1 MCRIAEPETNLCG
14 TDANGFEYYCNNVY
28 STLICGIE
36 GYWQI
41 EASPDIVPEVVCQAF
56 PCPEILPGEINAVEV
71 ACHFDGE
78 ISESI
83 EGSKVLL
90 LCLITN
96 SFDITKGYLKENTVC
111 ELITCEST
119 HSVPEISTTTC
130 RQGVWTNE
138 LMCQPVACPN
148 ELTSVE
154 NGEVS
159 CPAESQDLLTGLFSL
174 GAVCQ
179 LTCEAGYEAVGSIEC
194 LQDNSWSEAFCG
206 KKKLCINFAH

>member
-1 MCRIAEPETNLCG
+1 M
-14 TDANGFEYYCNNVY
+14 
-28 STLICGIE
+28 
-36 GYWQI
+36 
-41 EASPDIVPEVVCQAF
+41 
-56 PCPEILPGEINAVEV
+56 
-71 ACHFDGE
+71 
-78 ISESI
+78 
-83 EGSKVLL
+83 
-90 LCLITN
+90 
-96 SFDITKGYLKENTVC
+96 C
-111 ELITCEST
+111 ELTTCEST

-159 CPAESQDLLTGLFSL
+159 CPAESQDPLTGHFSL

-194 LQDNSWSEAFCG
+194 LQDNSWSEAYCG
-206 KKKLCINFAH
+206 ENKIMYQLCSLV